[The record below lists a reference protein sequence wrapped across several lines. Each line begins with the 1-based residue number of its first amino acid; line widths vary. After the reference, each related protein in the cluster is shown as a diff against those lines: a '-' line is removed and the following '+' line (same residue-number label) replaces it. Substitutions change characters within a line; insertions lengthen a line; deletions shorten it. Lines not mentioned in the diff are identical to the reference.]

1 MKAKDG
7 ALGLLLALFI
17 AMGITAATPIQQTNR
32 KADTLPSETGTIAG
46 GFKLSLTVDKH
57 KFASG
62 EAIMLK
68 VSLRNT
74 TNAPL
79 HIMGTIFDVDC
90 QTEVRNDKGELVPLT
105 EYAKHLPR
113 MNGIHISMGRISIG
127 AGQEAQEALQVNRLY
142 EMSAPGEYSIVLR
155 RGVPGWV
162 RGQPEVVSN
171 KVALRVVGDAEQ
183 SSPPDSH

>member
-1 MKAKDG
+1 MKATVKV
-7 ALGLLLALFI
+7 LGPLLALCV

-32 KADTLPSETGTIAG
+32 KADTLLSETGTIAG

-57 KFASG
+57 KFVSG
-62 EAIMLK
+62 EAIKLK

-79 HIMGTIFDVDC
+79 HILGTIFDVDC
-90 QTEVRNDKGELVPLT
+90 QTEVRNGKGELVPLT
-105 EYAKHLPR
+105 EEAKHLPR
-113 MNGIHISMGRISIG
+113 MNGIHISMGRLFIG
-127 AGQEAQEALQVNRLY
+127 AGQEVQEILQVNRLY
-142 EMSAPGEYSIVLR
+142 EMSAPGEYSIVVR
-155 RGVPGWV
+155 RGVPGWE